1 MHESC
6 GCRITAITPA
16 FQAGDEGS
24 TPFIRCS
31 IHSWYSLKTVS
42 LSVCFVRQLI
52 YNKSYITRFYRIIV
66 NNSSIIAK
74 SRSFCYSER
83 R

>member
-31 IHSWYSLKTVS
+31 TQQQFFPTHISISTTFSLINIPDTG
-42 LSVCFVRQLI
+42 CHI
-52 YNKSYITRFYRIIV
+52 DAIRI
-66 NNSSIIAK
+66 K
-74 SRSFCYSER
+74 FT
-83 R
+83 